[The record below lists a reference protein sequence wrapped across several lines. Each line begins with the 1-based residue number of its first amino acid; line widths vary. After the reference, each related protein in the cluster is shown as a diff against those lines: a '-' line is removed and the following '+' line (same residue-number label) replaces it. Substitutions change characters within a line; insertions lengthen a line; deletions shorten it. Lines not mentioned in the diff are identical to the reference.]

1 MPPRPSTAVRMY
13 GPNRGPAGSLISSE
27 VIAVSIPGP
36 RRRSGPPHR
45 LVGGGRQGE
54 FLDPFGELQCRR
66 RPFGGVGRDGPGDDL
81 PDVRVYTGGDGRRV
95 RHDTTHGQERVVV
108 G

>member
-54 FLDPFGELQCRR
+54 FLDPFGEL
-66 RPFGGVGRDGPGDDL
+66 GRDGPGDDL